1 MKNLRKRSEGFNI
14 SFLDVMAC
22 GLGAVILVLMLV
34 KYQSELPDTQS
45 SALQVDIA
53 TLELQNQQ
61 LQEAI
66 EKLQKQVGKTQAEL
80 AQMDAQFLSLVQQ
93 INTKKD
99 AQRSLK
105 SQIAKLQTQAD
116 TPPQAPSAPVPV
128 VNKSLEDYLLGLK
141 VEGRKIVILVDS
153 SASMTEERLIDIIRY
168 KVASEKER
176 QQAPKWQRTLG
187 IVEWLVARVP
197 QGSEYKVIYFAE
209 QAEFA
214 GDDDWKQGADPKDAA
229 AVLASFSEIA
239 PEGGTNLQAGVA
251 LMQKSAAGFSNVY
264 LITDGTPTQGKLGRV
279 RAAFSGCPSS
289 TSKAQK
295 ISGKCRQRLLDAVIQ
310 SYRKNA
316 PVNVILLP
324 LEGDSGAAGAFWRWT
339 VKSAGLLISPDTSW
353 P

>member
-53 TLELQNQQ
+53 TLEQQNQQ
-61 LQEAI
+61 LQEAVA
-66 EKLQKQVGKTQAEL
+66 KLQKQVGETQAEL
-80 AQMDAQFLSLVQQ
+80 TQLDTQFLSLVQQ

-99 AQRSLK
+99 AQSSLK
-105 SQIAKLQTQAD
+105 SQMAKLQAQAD
-116 TPPQAPSAPVPV
+116 ALPPVPPAPVPV

-168 KVASEKER
+168 KVAPEKER
-176 QQAPKWQRTLG
+176 QQAPKWQRTLR

-197 QGSEYKVIYFAE
+197 PGSEYKVIYFAE
-209 QAEFA
+209 KAELA
-214 GDDDWKQGADPKDAA
+214 GGTDWKQGADPKDAA
-229 AVLASFSEIA
+229 TVLTDLSDIA

-264 LITDGTPTQGKLGRV
+264 LITDGTPTQGKLRGIG
-279 RAAFSGCPSS
+279 ATFSGCLSI
-289 TSKAQK
+289 TGKATK

-324 LEGDSGAAGAFWRWT
+324 IEGASGAAGAFWRWT